1 MVNISFITRDNG
13 YGVNSTFM
21 KTRDITKLFFVNHL
35 LGTTA
40 SQFDCHLPL
49 LAITPQSS
57 IPNNIDHAN
66 QTILEEDDNSKC
78 TKDYIFRQVND
89 RNKRAANASS
99 FIICNPFVRRII
111 SPTFWLYIHLLGKIG
126 IDNY

>member
-1 MVNISFITRDNG
+1 MMRVEAGDNG

-21 KTRDITKLFFVNHL
+21 KTGDITRLSSVNHL

-66 QTILEEDDNSKC
+66 QKILEEDDNSKC
-78 TKDYIFRQVND
+78 TKDYIFRQVNG
-89 RNKRAANASS
+89 RNKPAANASS
-99 FIICNPFVRRII
+99 FVICNPVICRII
-111 SPTFWLYIHLLGKIG
+111 HLHSGCICILWE
-126 IDNY
+126 